1 MKVKTWVEKWSQ
13 KNILDQK
20 WKSYI
25 QTECSI
31 SGKMYGLIK
40 THKNDN
46 PARIITSAC
55 NTAIESLS
63 IFVEKVLYDIASNLP
78 SRIKDTGHMLDIIDE
93 INNSSLPTNSILVGF
108 DIGNMFPSIDN
119 KSGLTS
125 VHDILELRYSKFPPT
140 SCVIEATELCLSCN
154 NSVFNN
160 TNYLQTDSTAQGP
173 HMSCSYADLA
183 LPSYDSKAPAK
194 IQFPMQVTG
203 DDGLEFLDL
212 ELKMV
217 NGKISVEVFS
227 KPTNSFTYVLPST
240 CYPNRNIKNVPKGI
254 ALRLRRI
261 CDSYEKYDERSE
273 EYQKYLI
280 ARDYQPGSVKR
291 QFEEVKK
298 LSRSKARRPK
308 VKSNQVR
315 KLNFFTT
322 CNPSLPNMDTL
333 VKKYLPLLH
342 SDENLKELFP
352 ASAFNT
358 IYRRNKNRKELLS
371 PSLFPNWKSTKNN
384 SIISCNSCDICNI
397 IWFLKTCLLV
407 QLLVRSTSLKVSY
420 TATPVMLYI

>member
-1 MKVKTWVEKWSQ
+1 M
-13 KNILDQK
+13 
-20 WKSYI
+20 
-25 QTECSI
+25 
-31 SGKMYGLIK
+31 
-40 THKNDN
+40 
-46 PARIITSAC
+46 
-55 NTAIESLS
+55 
-63 IFVEKVLYDIASNLP
+63 P
-78 SRIKDTGHMLDIIDE
+78 SRIKDTGNMLDIIDE
-93 INNSSLPTNSILVGF
+93 INNSNLPTNSILVGF
-108 DIGNMFPSIDN
+108 DIVNMFPSIDN
-119 KSGLTS
+119 KSGLKS
-125 VHDILELRYSKFPPT
+125 VHDILELRDSKFPPT
-140 SCVIEATELCLSCN
+140 SCVIEALELCLSCN

-160 TNYLQTDSTAQGP
+160 TNYLQTDGTAQGP

-183 LPSYDSKAPAK
+183 LASYDSKALAFDLSPTTWKRFRDDVFVVWTHGPASVSLFLEHLNKIDKTGK
-194 IQFPMQVTG
+194 IQFTMQAAG

-212 ELKMV
+212 KLKMV
-217 NGKISVEVFS
+217 NGKISVDVFS

-261 CDSYEKYDERSE
+261 CDSDEKYDERSE

-298 LSRSKARRPK
+298 LSRSEARRPK

-322 CNPSLPNMDTL
+322 YNPSLPNMDTL

-358 IYRRNKNRKELLS
+358 TYRRNKDLKELLS
-371 PSLFPNWKSTKNN
+371 PSLYPNRKSTKSN
-384 SIISCNSCDICNI
+384 SIISCNTCDICKN
-397 IWFLKTCLLV
+397 
-407 QLLVRSTSLKVSY
+407 
-420 TATPVMLYI
+420 